1 MKVPFSLSESEVAI
15 LGLGLMG
22 GSLALALRGHCKT
35 IIGHDAQAGVMQ
47 AALEQGVIDLAASF
61 EEAHNCDVLVLAT
74 PVRAILEQLERLSV
88 SYTPPRQTV
97 VVDLGSTK
105 SAIVRAMTNLPPRF
119 EPVGG
124 HPMTG
129 KEVSGL
135 TNATA
140 DLYREKV
147 FVMCAPGYT
156 SVRALSLVY
165 ELVQAIGATPFML
178 PPERHD
184 ALAALTSHLPYAVA
198 IALMRTLMAQ
208 DDEQV
213 WRMTAGGFRDTT
225 RVAASD
231 LTMMTDI
238 LITNRDSVLSA
249 LAAYREEL
257 EGLAVAIE
265 AGDADALRKALAP
278 AQAKRAELFKE

>member
-1 MKVPFSLSESEVAI
+1 M
-15 LGLGLMG
+15 GLGLMG

-35 IIGHDAQAGVMQ
+35 IVGHDAQAPVMQ
-47 AALEQGVIDLAASF
+47 AALERGIIDLAASF
-61 EEAHNCDVLVLAT
+61 DEAHNCDVLVLAT
-74 PVRAILEQLERLSV
+74 PVRAILAQLERLSV

-105 SAIVRAMTNLPPRF
+105 SEIVRAMTNLPPRF

-135 TNATA
+135 SHATA
-140 DLYREKV
+140 ELYRQKV

-184 ALAALTSHLPYAVA
+184 ALAALTSHLPYTVAV
-198 IALMRTLMAQ
+198 ALMRAVMAQ

-213 WRMTAGGFRDTT
+213 WRMAAGGLRDTT

-238 LITNRDSVLSA
+238 LVTNRTEVLNA

-257 EGLAVAIE
+257 EALAVAIE

-278 AQAKRAELFKE
+278 AQAKRAELFRE

>member
-1 MKVPFSLSESEVAI
+1 M
-15 LGLGLMG
+15 GLGLMG
-22 GSLALALRGHCKT
+22 GSLALALRGQCKT
-35 IIGHDAQAGVMQ
+35 IIGHDAQPDVMQ
-47 AALEQGVIDLAASF
+47 AALAQGVIDLAASF
-61 EEAHNCDVLVLAT
+61 EEAHNSDVLVLAT
-74 PVRAILEQLERLSV
+74 PVRAILAQLERLST

-105 SAIVRAMTNLPPRF
+105 SEIVRAMTNLPPRF

-135 TNATA
+135 THASG
-140 DLYREKV
+140 DLYRDKV

-156 SVRALSLVY
+156 SVRALGLVY

-184 ALAALTSHLPYAVA
+184 ALAALTSHLPYTVAV
-198 IALMRTLMAQ
+198 ALMRTLMAE

-213 WRMTAGGFRDTT
+213 WRMAAGGFRDTT

-238 LITNRDSVLSA
+238 LMTNREQVLKA
-249 LAAYREEL
+249 LEAYRGQL
-257 EGLAVAIE
+257 EGLVGAIE
-265 AGDADALRKALAP
+265 AGDAEALKGALAP